1 MKKLTIK
8 QVLPYVATAFSAM
21 ILILVKGALPM
32 NWVDPIIRVL
42 IYLLFGMSTNI
53 LIGYV
58 GMIPMGQA
66 VFVGIVSYAF
76 TIMMSRYSVPI
87 FPAILLSLII
97 SVMLSLFIGFFCL
110 KGGEGFAAGFIYMG
124 FNTLFNLII
133 TKVKFFGLEGGLAG
147 AKRFAG
153 LSENTDYFVFVT
165 IVVAICFMI
174 LYLILHSP
182 MATVFKGIR
191 ENPERITYFGI
202 NIFNMRLVAFCISA
216 FFTSVAGLL
225 YSMYLRGAYP
235 NMSSNG
241 FSLQMLMMCVIG
253 GMYYFSGPIY
263 GSVFICLLF
272 SRLPNLTIY
281 WQAIIGVLLIAVC
294 LGMQGGFVGFF
305 DTKIR
310 QPRLQKKLAREK
322 ARIQ

>member
-1 MKKLTIK
+1 MKEFTKAR
-8 QVLPYVATAFSAM
+8 VFPYAVTAFAAL
-21 ILILVKGALPM
+21 ILILARNIVPIS
-32 NWVDPIIRVL
+32 WIDPIIRVL

-66 VFVGIVSYAF
+66 VFVGIVSYSF
-76 TIMMSRYSVPI
+76 TIMMAKYGI
-87 FPAILLSLII
+87 GILPALLLSL
-97 SVMLSLFIGFFCL
+97 MLSVLLSVFIGFFCL
-110 KGGEGFAAGFIYMG
+110 KGGEGFAVGFIYMG
-124 FNTLFNLII
+124 FNTLFNLIV
-133 TKVKFFGLEGGLAG
+133 TKVKYFGLEAGMSG

-153 LSENTDYFVFVT
+153 LSENSDYLVFVT
-165 IVVAICFMI
+165 IVVAISFMI
-174 LYLILHSP
+174 IYLILHSP

-191 ENPERITYFGI
+191 ENPERVTYFGV
-202 NIFNMRLVAFCISA
+202 NIFNMRLIAFCISA

-253 GMYYFSGPIY
+253 GMYYFTGPIF
-263 GSVFICLLF
+263 GSIFICLLF

-281 WQAIIGVLLIAVC
+281 WQSIFGVLLITVC
-294 LGMQGGFVGFF
+294 LGMQGGILGFF
-305 DTKIR
+305 DEKIR
-310 QPRLQKKLAREK
+310 KPIQRKRLENKRC
-322 ARIQ
+322 